1 MQYLY
6 LTLWIIGGQMLSYIA
21 QEIMKMLDYQDLV
34 SAQQVSPLWRHIAVD
49 NKLWKKLLDR
59 LVCFNLSNYS
69 N

>member
-1 MQYLY
+1 MQHLY

-34 SAQQVSPLWRHIAVD
+34 SAQQVSPLWREILVD

-59 LVCFNLSNYS
+59 YVCLLFKS
-69 N
+69 

>member
-34 SAQQVSPLWRHIAVD
+34 SAQQVSPLWREILVD

-59 LVCFNLSNYS
+59 YVCLLFKS
-69 N
+69 